1 MIVPTVA
8 LRVSQERQPNIIFEL
23 HVILSSMIAVML
35 CVGYPFCEDVFSE
48 GHPIDISSEHTP

>member
-8 LRVSQERQPNIIFEL
+8 LRVSQERQSNIIFEL
-23 HVILSSMIAVML
+23 HVILPSMIAVM

-48 GHPIDISSEHTP
+48 GHPIDISSEHTS